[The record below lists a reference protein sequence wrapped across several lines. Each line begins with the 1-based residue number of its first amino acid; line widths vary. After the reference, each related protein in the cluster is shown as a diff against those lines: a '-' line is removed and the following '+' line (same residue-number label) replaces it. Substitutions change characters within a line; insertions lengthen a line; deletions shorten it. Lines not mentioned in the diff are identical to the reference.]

1 MQKILKEWTTKM
13 RYCLTRDD
21 IKLARALANKRN
33 RIVHNEETLS
43 CAYEGLVKA
52 ANTYDSSRGYKFST
66 YAYRLMNN
74 SITEGLNMMRL
85 DMGNSHIWRVTKVG
99 DRPELKSQVT
109 KDEFFKTIPVEDN
122 TPEQISSKQNRDL
135 VLRYLNRL
143 PKEERQVL
151 EMRYGLNDTW
161 RIYTRKE
168 IASKLN
174 MSICTVE
181 RRERKGL
188 EKLRSWMQI
197 EGVLDV
203 YA

>member
-1 MQKILKEWTTKM
+1 MKH
-13 RYCLTRDD
+13 CLTKED
-21 IKLARALANKRN
+21 INLAKAIARKRN
-33 RIVHNEETLS
+33 KIVYNEDTLS

-52 ANTYDSSRGYKFST
+52 SNTFDIDKGCKFST
-66 YAYRLMNN
+66 YAYRLINN
-74 SITEGLNMMRL
+74 SITEGLNMIRL
-85 DMGNSHIWRVTKVG
+85 DMGNSHVWRVTKVG

-109 KDEFFKTIPVEDN
+109 EDKFFKTIPLEDDTIEN
-122 TPEQISSKQNRDL
+122 ISRKQNRDL

-161 RIYTRKE
+161 RVYTRKE

-181 RRERKGL
+181 RRERKGI
-188 EKLRSWMQI
+188 EKLRSWMKL

>member
-1 MQKILKEWTTKM
+1 M
-13 RYCLTRDD
+13 RHYLTRDD
-21 IKLARALANKRN
+21 IKLAKALANKRN

-52 ANTYDSSRGYKFST
+52 ANTYDSSKGYKFST
-66 YAYRLMNN
+66 YAYRLINN
-74 SITEGLNMMRL
+74 SITEGLNMIRL

-109 KDEFFKTIPVEDN
+109 KDEFFKTIPVEDS
-122 TPEQISSKQNRDL
+122 TIEQISSKQNRDL

-161 RIYTRKE
+161 RVYTRKE

-197 EGVLDV
+197 EGVLNV

>member
-1 MQKILKEWTTKM
+1 M
-13 RYCLTRDD
+13 RHCLTKED
-21 IKLARALANKRN
+21 INLAKAIARKRN
-33 RIVHNEETLS
+33 KIVYNEDTLS

-52 ANTYDSSRGYKFST
+52 SNTFDIDKGCKFST
-66 YAYRLMNN
+66 YAYRIINN
-74 SITEGLNMMRL
+74 SIREGLNRNML
-85 DMGNSHIWRVTKVG
+85 DLGNSHIWRVTKVG

-109 KDEFFKTIPVEDN
+109 ESKFFKTIPVEDN
-122 TPEQISSKQNRDL
+122 TIEDISNKQNRDL
-135 VLRYLNRL
+135 ILRYLNRL

-161 RIYTRKE
+161 RVYTRKE

-181 RRERKGL
+181 RRERKGI
-188 EKLRSWMQI
+188 EKLRSWMKL

>member
-1 MQKILKEWTTKM
+1 MKH
-13 RYCLTRDD
+13 CLTKED
-21 IKLARALANKRN
+21 INLAKAIARKRN
-33 RIVHNEETLS
+33 KIVYNEDTLS

-52 ANTYDSSRGYKFST
+52 SNTFDINKNCKFST
-66 YAYRLMNN
+66 YAYRLINN
-74 SITEGLNMMRL
+74 SITEGLNMIRL
-85 DMGNSHIWRVTKVG
+85 DMGNSHVWRITKVG

-109 KDEFFKTIPVEDN
+109 EDKFFKTVPVEDN
-122 TPEQISSKQNRDL
+122 TIEEISSKQNRDL

-143 PKEERQVL
+143 PEEERQVL

-161 RIYTRKE
+161 RVYTRKE
-168 IASKLN
+168 VASKLN

-181 RRERKGL
+181 RRERKGI
-188 EKLRSWMQI
+188 EKLRSWMKL

>member
-1 MQKILKEWTTKM
+1 MKH
-13 RYCLTRDD
+13 CLTKED
-21 IKLARALANKRN
+21 INLAKAIARKRN
-33 RIVHNEETLS
+33 KIVYNEDTLS

-52 ANTYDSSRGYKFST
+52 SNTFDIGKGCKFST
-66 YAYRLMNN
+66 YAYRLINN
-74 SITEGLNMMRL
+74 SITEGLNMIRL
-85 DMGNSHIWRVTKVG
+85 DMGNSHVWRVTKVG

-109 KDEFFKTIPVEDN
+109 ESKFFKTIPIEDN
-122 TPEQISSKQNRDL
+122 TIEEISNKQNRDL
-135 VLRYLNRL
+135 VLKYLNRL

-161 RIYTRKE
+161 RVYTRKE

-181 RRERKGL
+181 RRERKGI
-188 EKLRSWMQI
+188 EKLRSWMKL

>member
-1 MQKILKEWTTKM
+1 MKH
-13 RYCLTRDD
+13 CLTKED
-21 IKLARALANKRN
+21 INLAKAIARKRN
-33 RIVHNEETLS
+33 KIVYNEDTLS

-52 ANTYDSSRGYKFST
+52 SNTFDTDKGYKFST
-66 YAYRLMNN
+66 YAYRLINN
-74 SITEGLNMMRL
+74 SITEGLNMIRL
-85 DMGNSHIWRVTKVG
+85 DMGNSHVWRVTKVG

-109 KDEFFKTIPVEDN
+109 EDKFFKTIPLEDDTIEN
-122 TPEQISSKQNRDL
+122 ISSKQNRDL

-161 RIYTRKE
+161 RVYTRKE

-181 RRERKGL
+181 RRERKGI
-188 EKLRSWMQI
+188 EKLRSWMKL

>member
-1 MQKILKEWTTKM
+1 MKH
-13 RYCLTRDD
+13 CLTRDD
-21 IKLARALANKRN
+21 IKLAKALANKRN

-52 ANTYDSSRGYKFST
+52 ANTYDLNRGYKFST

-74 SITEGLNMMRL
+74 SITEGLNMIRL
-85 DMGNSHIWRVTKVG
+85 DMGNSHIWRVTRVG

-109 KDEFFKTIPVEDN
+109 ESKFFKTIPVEDN
-122 TPEQISSKQNRDL
+122 TIEEISNKQNRDL

-181 RRERKGL
+181 RRERKGF

>member
-1 MQKILKEWTTKM
+1 MKH
-13 RYCLTRDD
+13 CLTKED
-21 IKLARALANKRN
+21 INLARAIARKRN
-33 RIVHNEETLS
+33 KIVYNEDTLS

-52 ANTYDSSRGYKFST
+52 SNTFDINKDCKFST
-66 YAYRLMNN
+66 YAYRLINN
-74 SITEGLNMMRL
+74 SITEGLNMIRL
-85 DMGNSHIWRVTKVG
+85 DMGNSHVWRVTKVG

-109 KDEFFKTIPVEDN
+109 EDKFFKTVPVEDN
-122 TPEQISSKQNRDL
+122 TIEEISNKQNRDL
-135 VLRYLNRL
+135 VLRYLYRL

-161 RIYTRKE
+161 RVYTRKE

-181 RRERKGL
+181 RRERKGI
-188 EKLRSWMQI
+188 EKLRSWMKL

>member
-1 MQKILKEWTTKM
+1 M
-13 RYCLTRDD
+13 RHCLTKED
-21 IKLARALANKRN
+21 INLAKAIARKRN
-33 RIVHNEETLS
+33 KIVYNEDTLS

-52 ANTYDSSRGYKFST
+52 SNTFDINKNCKFST
-66 YAYRLMNN
+66 YAYRLINN
-74 SITEGLNMMRL
+74 SITEGLNMIRL
-85 DMGNSHIWRVTKVG
+85 DMGNSHVWRVTKVG

-109 KDEFFKTIPVEDN
+109 ESKFFKTIPVEDN
-122 TPEQISSKQNRDL
+122 TIEDISNKQNRDL
-135 VLRYLNRL
+135 ILRYLNRL

-181 RRERKGL
+181 RREERGI
-188 EKLRSWMQI
+188 EKLRSWMKL

>member
-1 MQKILKEWTTKM
+1 MKH
-13 RYCLTRDD
+13 CLTKED
-21 IKLARALANKRN
+21 INLAKAIARKRN
-33 RIVHNEETLS
+33 KIIYNEDTLS

-52 ANTYDSSRGYKFST
+52 ANTYKSDKGCKFSS
-66 YAYRLMNN
+66 YAYRLINN
-74 SITEGLNMMRL
+74 SIREGLNRTIL
-85 DMGNSHIWRVTKVG
+85 DLGNSHIWRATKVG

-109 KDEFFKTIPVEDN
+109 ESKFFKSIPVNDSIIDEVSN
-122 TPEQISSKQNRDL
+122 KQNRDL
-135 VLRYLNRL
+135 ILRYLSRL
-143 PKEERQVL
+143 PIEERQVL

-161 RIYTRKE
+161 RVYTRKE

-181 RRERKGL
+181 RRERKGI
-188 EKLRSWMQI
+188 EKLRSWMKL

>member
-1 MQKILKEWTTKM
+1 M
-13 RYCLTRDD
+13 RHYLTRDD
-21 IKLARALANKRN
+21 IKLAKALANKRN

-52 ANTYDSSRGYKFST
+52 ANTYDSSKGYKFST
-66 YAYRLMNN
+66 YAYRLINN
-74 SITEGLNMMRL
+74 SITEGLNMIRL

-109 KDEFFKTIPVEDN
+109 KDEFFKTIPVEDS
-122 TPEQISSKQNRDL
+122 TIEQISSKQNRDL

-161 RIYTRKE
+161 RVYTRKE
-168 IASKLN
+168 MASKLN

>member
-1 MQKILKEWTTKM
+1 MKH
-13 RYCLTRDD
+13 CLTKED
-21 IKLARALANKRN
+21 INLAKAIARKRN
-33 RIVHNEETLS
+33 KIVYNEDTLS

-52 ANTYDSSRGYKFST
+52 SNTFDINKDCKFST
-66 YAYRLMNN
+66 YAYRLINN
-74 SITEGLNMMRL
+74 SITEGLNMIRL
-85 DMGNSHIWRVTKVG
+85 DMGNSHVWRVTKVG

-109 KDEFFKTIPVEDN
+109 EDKFFKTVPVEDN
-122 TPEQISSKQNRDL
+122 TIEEISNKQNRDL
-135 VLRYLNRL
+135 VLRYLYRL

-161 RIYTRKE
+161 RVYTRKE

-181 RRERKGL
+181 RRERKGI
-188 EKLRSWMQI
+188 EKLRSWMKL

>member
-1 MQKILKEWTTKM
+1 MKH
-13 RYCLTRDD
+13 CLTKED
-21 IKLARALANKRN
+21 INLAKAIARKRN
-33 RIVHNEETLS
+33 KIIYNEDTLS

-52 ANTYDSSRGYKFST
+52 SNTFDINKDCKFST
-66 YAYRLMNN
+66 YAYRLINN
-74 SITEGLNMMRL
+74 YITEGLNMIRL
-85 DMGNSHIWRVTKVG
+85 DMGNSHVWRVTKVG

-109 KDEFFKTIPVEDN
+109 EDKFFKTVPVEDN
-122 TPEQISSKQNRDL
+122 TIEEISSKQDRDL

-161 RIYTRKE
+161 RVYTRKE

-181 RRERKGL
+181 RRERKGI
-188 EKLRSWMQI
+188 EKLRSWMKL

>member
-1 MQKILKEWTTKM
+1 MKH
-13 RYCLTRDD
+13 CLTKED
-21 IKLARALANKRN
+21 INLAKAIARKRN
-33 RIVHNEETLS
+33 KIVYNEDTLS

-52 ANTYDSSRGYKFST
+52 SNTFDINKDCKFST
-66 YAYRLMNN
+66 YAYRLINN
-74 SITEGLNMMRL
+74 SITEGLNMIRL
-85 DMGNSHIWRVTKVG
+85 DMGNSHVWRVTKVG

-109 KDEFFKTIPVEDN
+109 EDKFFKTVPVEDN
-122 TPEQISSKQNRDL
+122 TIEEISSKQNRDL
-135 VLRYLNRL
+135 ILRYLNRL

-161 RIYTRKE
+161 RVYTRKE

-181 RRERKGL
+181 RRERKGI
-188 EKLRSWMQI
+188 EKLRSWMKL

>member
-1 MQKILKEWTTKM
+1 MKH
-13 RYCLTRDD
+13 CLTKED
-21 IKLARALANKRN
+21 INLAKAIARKRN
-33 RIVHNEETLS
+33 KIVYNEDTLS

-52 ANTYDSSRGYKFST
+52 SNTFNADKGCKFST
-66 YAYRLMNN
+66 YAYRLINN
-74 SITEGLNMMRL
+74 SITEGLNMIRL
-85 DMGNSHIWRVTKVG
+85 DMGNSHVWRVIKVG

-109 KDEFFKTIPVEDN
+109 ESKFFKTVPVEDS
-122 TPEQISSKQNRDL
+122 TIEDISSKQNRDL
-135 VLRYLNRL
+135 VLKYLNRL

-161 RIYTRKE
+161 RVYTRKE

-181 RRERKGL
+181 RRERRGI
-188 EKLRSWMQI
+188 EKLRSWMKL